1 MSFFPPLP
9 EPEPEPERPRQYP
22 VFPGQPPE
30 NWLPGLAPWCLVLAR
45 TDHTVVALSQAAAY
59 PQGVALAVTMVQRP
73 GTEEEGHPHWRMHH
87 GIASVLRVGA
97 VFADGRRALVDDT
110 FTPPGVEVGESAAHL
125 TPQEGS
131 GGGLTSRQTYWLWP
145 LPPAGPLEVYCE
157 WLARG
162 IPETKVEL
170 DAGDLV
176 AAAARAVEL
185 WPMPEVSGDYGWT
198 WPSSGM

>member
-1 MSFFPPLP
+1 M
-9 EPEPEPERPRQYP
+9 
-22 VFPGQPPE
+22 
-30 NWLPGLAPWCLVLAR
+30 
-45 TDHTVVALSQAAAY
+45 
-59 PQGVALAVTMVQRP
+59 
-73 GTEEEGHPHWRMHH
+73 
-87 GIASVLRVGA
+87 
-97 VFADGRRALVDDT
+97 FADGRRALVDDT
-110 FTPPGVEVGESAAHL
+110 FTPPGVEVRESAAHL

-185 WPMPEVSGDYGWT
+185 WPMPEVSGDYGWM
-198 WPSSGM
+198 WPSGGM